1 MLYQRGTFAP
11 HRVNS
16 SNYCPA
22 SDLRARVTF
31 VVEVQNEVAVL
42 LCVGTREPNRP
53 IESIFVHVSIEQ

>member
-31 VVEVQNEVAVL
+31 VVEVQN
-42 LCVGTREPNRP
+42 
-53 IESIFVHVSIEQ
+53 